1 MTQRIAIATSAGYAE
16 LHPDERPLLDALR
29 AAGLDPVVEV
39 WTDPSV
45 TWSAYDAVLLRT
57 VWDYFLRYAEF
68 TEWLALLDK
77 SGVPV
82 LNDTEQVRWNSDK
95 QYLLELREK
104 GVAIVPSQ
112 VAAGACLREV
122 VAGLTGQ
129 EIVIKPTVS
138 GNALHTVRALAGSP
152 ELDQALAELPDLVYL
167 VQPFLPEIQS
177 AGEWSLLFFDGEFSH
192 AVVKR
197 PAAGDYR
204 VQESYGGQ
212 VIPTDPPADVLATAQ
227 AALSASGPTPL
238 YARVDG
244 VVVNGRFLLMEIELI
259 EPYLFLPQ
267 SPTAATHLA
276 TALATALATRLTS
289 KTS

>member
-1 MTQRIAIATSAGYAE
+1 MTNRIALATSADYAE

-45 TWSAYDAVLLRT
+45 DWSAYDAVLLRT
-57 VWDYFLRYAEF
+57 VWDYFWLYAEF
-68 TEWLALLDK
+68 TEWLAQLDK
-77 SGVPV
+77 AGVPV
-82 LNDTEQVRWNSDK
+82 LNSTDQVRWNSDK
-95 QYLLELREK
+95 QYLLELRER

-122 VAGLTGQ
+122 VAGLAGQ
-129 EIVIKPTVS
+129 QIVVKPTVG
-138 GNALHTVRALAGSP
+138 GNALHTVRGVAGSP
-152 ELDQALAELPDLVYL
+152 EFEQALGELPDVVYL
-167 VQPFLPEIQS
+167 VQPFVPEIQS
-177 AGEWSLLFFDGEFSH
+177 DGEWSLLFFNGEFSH

-204 VQESYGGQ
+204 VQESHGGRTT
-212 VIPTDPPADVLATAQ
+212 PTDPPAAVLAGAQ
-227 AALSASGPTPL
+227 AALAASGPTPT

-244 VVVNGRFLLMEIELI
+244 VVVNDRFLLMEIELI

-267 SPTAATHLA
+267 SPPAAAKLA
-276 TALATALATRLTS
+276 AAVAARLS
-289 KTS
+289 

>member
-1 MTQRIAIATSAGYAE
+1 MTKRIALATSAELAE
-16 LHPDERPLLDALR
+16 LHPHERPLLDALR

-45 TWSAYDAVLLRT
+45 AWSAYDAVLLRT
-57 VWDYFLRYAEF
+57 VWDYFLRYDEF

-82 LNDTEQVRWNSDK
+82 LNDAGQVRWNSDK
-95 QYLLELREK
+95 QYLLELREQ
-104 GVAIVPSQ
+104 GVSIVPSQ

-122 VAGLTGQ
+122 VAGLSGQ
-129 EIVIKPTVS
+129 EIVVKPTVS
-138 GNALHTVRALAGSP
+138 GNALHTVRGVAGSP
-152 ELDQALAELPDLVYL
+152 ELEQALTELPEIVYL

-192 AVVKR
+192 AVVKT
-197 PAAGDYR
+197 PAADDYR
-204 VQESYGGQ
+204 VQEFYGGQ
-212 VIPTDPPADVLATAQ
+212 VTLTDPPPAVLDSAR
-227 AALSASGPTPL
+227 AALAAAGPTPT

-244 VVVNGRFLLMEIELI
+244 VVVNDRFLLMEIELI

-267 SPTAATHLA
+267 FPAAADKLA
-276 TALATALATRLTS
+276 AAVASRVAS
-289 KTS
+289 

>member
-1 MTQRIAIATSAGYAE
+1 MTNRIALATSAEYAE

-45 TWSAYDAVLLRT
+45 DWSAYDAVLLRT
-57 VWDYFLRYAEF
+57 VWDYFWLYAEF
-68 TEWLALLDK
+68 TEWLAQLDK
-77 SGVPV
+77 AGVPV
-82 LNDTEQVRWNSDK
+82 LNSTDQVRWNSDK
-95 QYLLELREK
+95 QYLLELRER

-112 VAAGACLREV
+112 IAAGACLREV

-129 EIVIKPTVS
+129 QIVVKPTVG
-138 GNALHTVRALAGSP
+138 GNALHTVRGVAGSP
-152 ELDQALAELPDLVYL
+152 EFEQALSDLPDVVYL
-167 VQPFLPEIQS
+167 VQPFVPEIQS
-177 AGEWSLLFFDGEFSH
+177 DGEWSLLFFNGEFSH

-212 VIPTDPPADVLATAQ
+212 MTPTDPPTAVLESAQ
-227 AALSASGPTPL
+227 AALAASGPTPT

-244 VVVNGRFLLMEIELI
+244 VVVNDRFLLMEIELI

-267 SPTAATHLA
+267 SPDAASKLA
-276 TALATALATRLTS
+276 TAVAARV
-289 KTS
+289 

>member
-1 MTQRIAIATSAGYAE
+1 VTNRIALATSTEYAE

-45 TWSAYDAVLLRT
+45 DWSAYDAVLLRT
-57 VWDYFLRYAEF
+57 VWDYFWLYAEF
-68 TEWLALLDK
+68 TEWLAQLDK
-77 SGVPV
+77 AGVPV
-82 LNDTEQVRWNSDK
+82 LNSTDQVRWNSDK
-95 QYLLELREK
+95 QYLLELRER

-129 EIVIKPTVS
+129 QIVVKPTVG
-138 GNALHTVRALAGSP
+138 GNALHTVRGVAGSP
-152 ELDQALAELPDLVYL
+152 ELEQALNDLPDVVYL
-167 VQPFLPEIQS
+167 VQPFVPEIQS
-177 AGEWSLLFFDGEFSH
+177 DGEWSLLFFNGEFSH
-192 AVVKR
+192 AVIKR
-197 PAAGDYR
+197 PATGDYR

-212 VIPTDPPADVLATAQ
+212 TTPTDPPAAVLEGAQ
-227 AALSASGPTPL
+227 AALAASGPTPT

-244 VVVNGRFLLMEIELI
+244 VVVNDRFLLMEIELI

-267 SPTAATHLA
+267 SPDAAAKLA
-276 TALATALATRLTS
+276 TAVAARI
-289 KTS
+289 

>member
-1 MTQRIAIATSAGYAE
+1 MTKRIALATSAEHAE
-16 LHPDERPLLDALR
+16 LHPHERPLLDALR

-45 TWSAYDAVLLRT
+45 AWSAYDAVLLRT
-57 VWDYFLRYAEF
+57 VWDYFLRYDEF

-82 LNDTEQVRWNSDK
+82 LNDSGQVRWNSDK
-95 QYLLELREK
+95 QYLLALRER
-104 GVAIVPSQ
+104 GVSIVPSQ

-122 VAGLTGQ
+122 VAGLAGQ
-129 EIVIKPTVS
+129 EIVVKPTVS
-138 GNALHTVRALAGSP
+138 GNALHTVRGVAGSP
-152 ELDQALAELPDLVYL
+152 ELEQALTELPEIVYL

-192 AVVKR
+192 AVVKT
-197 PAAGDYR
+197 PAADDYR
-204 VQESYGGQ
+204 VQEFYGGQ
-212 VIPTDPPADVLATAQ
+212 VTLTDPPAAVLDSAR
-227 AALSASGPTPL
+227 AALTAAGPTPT

-244 VVVNGRFLLMEIELI
+244 VVVNDRFLLMEIELI

-267 SPTAATHLA
+267 FPAAADKLA
-276 TALATALATRLTS
+276 AAVADRVA
-289 KTS
+289 